1 MFTSVNLWDVCPLN
15 VSDIRSLDFVINRFF
30 MKLFNTNVINTVKY
44 CQDQFGFELPSV
56 LIVKRRDK
64 FLARYKQF
72 EVDHSCFILW
82 LTDDIICN
90 VYVNYL
96 NYVLVSYFSQTLF
109 VFILFFFCICLPV
122 LVNKDFHKQLTQ
134 GRLVSSCMWS
144 MWMKIPSRE
153 NS

>member
-1 MFTSVNLWDVCPLN
+1 MD
-15 VSDIRSLDFVINRFF
+15 
-30 MKLFNTNVINTVKY
+30 TVKY

-96 NYVLVSYFSQTLF
+96 NYVLVKLFLTDSLCIYF
-109 VFILFFFCICLPV
+109 VFLLYLSTSV
-122 LVNKDFHKQLTQ
+122 
-134 GRLVSSCMWS
+134 G
-144 MWMKIPSRE
+144 E
-153 NS
+153 